1 MIQCHRRCQRGM
13 RDSMLQ
19 VTKGR
24 KDWFCHSEVREVGEG
39 QQGGLCFDAYRTAQA
54 EMLVR

>member
-1 MIQCHRRCQRGM
+1 
-13 RDSMLQ
+13 MLQ